1 MTFHCKIAIFAF
13 NKKHFEMNKILYG
26 TLVIAFALNTC
37 GISAQKLKSGIFN
50 LANYTLHDGGA
61 IKKSVNESFQG
72 LAIYKEYMIGLYNG
86 GTASVYKLHPDGT
99 FTRLNTFDL
108 GSKSKFNH
116 SNVANFGVE
125 RYQKGDIL
133 PLLYVS
139 QTKTDKEKNLT
150 DACFVERI
158 LPEGK
163 AELVQTITLDN
174 HDKYYGWAVQ
184 WAVDKKKKRL
194 IGFGNTIDNTNP
206 KNRFR
211 IMIFKLPKLKD
222 GANIVLQEKDI
233 IENYLIQDYD
243 ASFPNVQIGQGGVV
257 VGNSLI
263 MPTGVGNEQFPSMI
277 YSWNLKNHQMTN
289 AINMQREVPYEFE
302 DCDFFQNNLYIQC
315 NNGNEGRMRIM
326 SWK

>member
-72 LAIYKEYMIGLYNG
+72 LAIYKEYMVGLYNG